1 MHFWSALKRYF
12 LCQWEILPYTATNKF
27 HIWLLHHLHTSA
39 DLHFRYLDPSSF
51 FYEWN
56 FIKSQAPEIQY
67 AAWAANKQKQSKRL
81 EHRTEHRTEHHKD
94 TAGQLKLQQ
103 KQTTKNTRKSS
114 QKLKLIKQKQLEA
127 TSCIK
132 NRGWKLP

>member
-1 MHFWSALKRYF
+1 MHLKDISCANGKSC
-12 LCQWEILPYTATNKF
+12 LILLLISFIYDYCTIYIPVLIY
-27 HIWLLHHLHTSA
+27 ILDILILLH
-39 DLHFRYLDPSSF
+39 F

-56 FIKSQAPEIQY
+56 FSKNQAPEIPY

-114 QKLKLIKQKQLEA
+114 QKLKLIKQKQLET